1 MKFTLPAEPIEPV
14 AGFEDLAVG
23 QRYQLGS
30 VTLERADTVAF
41 ARDFDPQP
49 FHLDDGA
56 AAESMFGQLV
66 ASGMHTISAIFGLSV
81 RAGVLRQ
88 CNLGGDG
95 MSEVRWLR
103 PVRPGD
109 VLSLEWTILSITPSE
124 RRPDRGAVHIRSNVT
139 NQDGKAVLSL
149 VLHHI
154 VARKPA

>member
-1 MKFTLPAEPIEPV
+1 MIFTPPPEPIGPV
-14 AGFEDLAVG
+14 AGLEDLAVG
-23 QRYQLGS
+23 QRYRLGS
-30 VTLERADTVAF
+30 VTLDRADIVEF
-41 ARDFDPQP
+41 AQDFDPQP
-49 FHLDDGA
+49 FHLDDA
-56 AAESMFGQLV
+56 AAARSMFGQLV

-109 VLSLEWTILSITPSE
+109 VLNLEWTIVRITPSE
-124 RRPDRGAVHIRSNVT
+124 RRSDRGTVQIRYEAA
-139 NQDGKAVLSL
+139 NQDGQPMLSM

-154 VARKPA
+154 VACKPA